1 MNARTHIDENAQID
15 PVELDQIAL
24 FNALG
29 LDEQGQAQL
38 VATWQQ
44 IAPGATLNEF
54 TGALVKGS
62 LALAQ
67 KMELQA

>member
-1 MNARTHIDENAQID
+1 MNMRANIDEHAQID
-15 PVELDQIAL
+15 AEELDQVAL

-44 IAPGATLNEF
+44 VAPGATLNEF
-54 TGALVKGS
+54 AKALVLGGTK
-62 LALAQ
+62 LACR
-67 KMELQA
+67 MELSA